1 MAYTQTIRTFIALP
15 LSEEITRQLGEIQ
28 GVLSR
33 RCPHRSV
40 RWVDPTRIHLTLFF
54 LGDIV
59 PELRPQVEEALG
71 VVARNVAP
79 FTFEVTGL
87 GAFPRMSRPRVLW
100 VGIEEPS
107 QRLALLHQ
115 AVNDAMEAVGF
126 ERETR
131 PFSPHLTLGRLRR
144 GASGRDVQQVG
155 EIAQEAEVGYL
166 GEVAVSQMIF
176 FRSILKSTGAEYI
189 PLKTFALGR

>member
-1 MAYTQTIRTFIALP
+1 MPQPKTIRTFIALP

-28 GVLSR
+28 SVLSR

-40 RWVDPTRIHLTLFF
+40 RWVDPERIHLTLFF

-79 FTFEVTGL
+79 FTFEVAGL

-100 VGIEEPS
+100 VGVEEPT
-107 QRLALLHQ
+107 QRMALLHQ

-131 PFSPHLTLGRLRR
+131 PFSPHLTLGRVRR
-144 GASGRDVQQVG
+144 RASRRDVQQVS
-155 EIAQEAEVGYL
+155 EVAQETEVGRL
-166 GEVAVSQMIF
+166 GEAPVSEMIF

-189 PLKTFALGR
+189 PLKTFALGG

>member
-1 MAYTQTIRTFIALP
+1 MAQSQTIRTFIALP

-28 GVLSR
+28 SVLSR

-40 RWVDPTRIHLTLFF
+40 RWVEPERIHLTLFF

-59 PELRPQVEEALG
+59 LALRPQVEEALG

-79 FTFEVTGL
+79 FTFEAAGL

-100 VGIEEPS
+100 VGIEDPTR
-107 QRLALLHQ
+107 RLALLHQ

-131 PFSPHLTLGRLRR
+131 PFSPHLTLGRVRR
-144 GASGRDVQQVG
+144 GASRRDVQQVG
-155 EIAQEAEVGYL
+155 EIVQETEVGRL
-166 GEVAVSQMIF
+166 GEAPVSEMIF

-189 PLKTFALGR
+189 ILKTFALGG

>member
-1 MAYTQTIRTFIALP
+1 MAQPQTIRTFIALP
-15 LSEEITRQLGEIQ
+15 LSAEITRQLGEIQ
-28 GVLSR
+28 SVLSR
-33 RCPHRSV
+33 RCPHQSV
-40 RWVDPTRIHLTLFF
+40 RWVDPQRIHLTLFF

-71 VVARNVAP
+71 VVARNVGP
-79 FTFEVTGL
+79 FTFEVAGL

-100 VGIEEPS
+100 VGIEEPT

-131 PFSPHLTLGRLRR
+131 PYSPHLTLGRVRR

-155 EIAQEAEVGYL
+155 EIAQEIEVGYL
-166 GEVAVSQMIF
+166 GEVTVSEMIF